1 MHDPGKVEFIKSG
14 IRKHV
19 LYKILD
25 EMVIDTWKQVS
36 TDKRILN
43 GFRQCGYFDFDG
55 IIDKFH
61 SRLRD
66 TIKNRGLL
74 YNLI

>member
-1 MHDPGKVEFIKSG
+1 MVNEWVMDAWRHIETDE
-14 IRKHV
+14 R
-19 LYKILD
+19 ILD
-25 EMVIDTWKQVS
+25 W
-36 TDKRILN
+36 
-43 GFRQCGYFDFDG
+43 FRQCGYFDFDG

-61 SRLRD
+61 SKLRD